1 MRSNRGK
8 VSAGLLMYRRREGQL
23 EVFLAHPGGPFFRNK
38 DEGAWSIPKGELEG
52 SEGALQTA
60 LREFEEE
67 TGIRP
72 QARLVQLGEVKQKSG
87 KVVHAWAF
95 EAETEEPPPLRSNTF
110 RLEWPP
116 GSGIV
121 TSFPEIDRAQYF
133 DLLTARRKINAAQ
146 VAFIERLVML
156 VGKSGRLAGD

>member
-1 MRSNRGK
+1 MASSRGK
-8 VSAGLLMYRRREGQL
+8 VSAGLLMYRRREGRL

-38 DEGAWSIPKGELEG
+38 DEGAWSIPKGELAG
-52 SEGALQTA
+52 SGEALQKAA

-72 QARLVQLGEVKQKSG
+72 QGTLLPLGEVRQKSG

-95 EAETEEPPPLRSNTF
+95 EAAPGEPAPLRSNTF

-121 TSFPEIDRAQYF
+121 GSFPEIDRAEYF
-133 DLLTARRKINAAQ
+133 DLPAARRKANAAQ
-146 VAFIERLVML
+146 VAFLERLLML
-156 VGKSGRLAGD
+156 VGRG